1 MAVDDLPVR
10 AIGGGGGVGVEDEP
24 PAVAVDAYVMVE
36 LARKYTIFDGGVAV
50 VGLVPQVVN
59 VTVDGSL
66 GAAGPFAAAAGAQ
79 LDGAADVAGDAI

>member
-1 MAVDDLPVR
+1 
-10 AIGGGGGVGVEDEP
+10 
-24 PAVAVDAYVMVE
+24 
-36 LARKYTIFDGGVAV
+36 
-50 VGLVPQVVN
+50 VVN